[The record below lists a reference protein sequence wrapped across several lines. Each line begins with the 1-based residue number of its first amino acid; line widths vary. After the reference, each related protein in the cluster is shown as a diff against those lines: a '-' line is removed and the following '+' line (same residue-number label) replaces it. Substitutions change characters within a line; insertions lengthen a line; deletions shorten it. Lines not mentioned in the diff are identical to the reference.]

1 MGTSVFWLVRLVG
14 EVVDTGWDWSGCNCD
29 VSSAAVVGGNRT
41 LISLLM
47 TLLTLAPTS
56 GDISPSRTR

>member
-1 MGTSVFWLVRLVG
+1 M
-14 EVVDTGWDWSGCNCD
+14 DIGWGWSGCNCD

-47 TLLTLAPTS
+47 TLLILAPTS